1 MLLNLQ
7 PVCCSFHIIFLIHC
21 KLLFF
26 FFPSSPPDRRLL
38 PLLFNVRLLFS
49 LSCPFNILDF
59 WLRFIG
65 PRAVFCLANV
75 LGFFSLLF
83 CLFSHLQLCMEKKYR
98 GAKKKRGCCLHEEIA
113 LLLYLGQLWESGI
126 GWWGEWHLQQWA
138 RNQHQLGK
146 GWGTEADMVPLLQ
159 M

>member
-1 MLLNLQ
+1 M
-7 PVCCSFHIIFLIHC
+7 HC
-21 KLLFF
+21 KLLF
-26 FFPSSPPDRRLL
+26 FFPSSPPDRLLL

-75 LGFFSLLF
+75 LGFFSLF

-98 GAKKKRGCCLHEEIA
+98 GAKKKWGCCLHEEIS
-113 LLLYLGQLWESGI
+113 LLLYLGQL
-126 GWWGEWHLQQWA
+126 
-138 RNQHQLGK
+138 
-146 GWGTEADMVPLLQ
+146 
-159 M
+159 